1 MIKDTKNMENVT
13 LPKSEWNQ
21 LKKVLHKLHEVA
33 TETEYINEGEAAAL
47 LEISKKTLWNY
58 CYNGKIPMD
67 YYTTGVGGQ
76 RFFDK
81 KKLMGLK

>member
-1 MIKDTKNMENVT
+1 MENVI

-21 LKKVLHKLHEVA
+21 IKKILNKLDKAIDEV
-33 TETEYINEGEAAAL
+33 EWVNEGEAAAL
-47 LEISKKTLWNY
+47 LEISKRTLWNY

-67 YYTTGVGGQ
+67 YYTTGIGGQ